1 MRYVCLI
8 LLILPISSF
17 ASAIYKCTDHAGR
30 VEFTN
35 QRCATDTVQ
44 KEVPRAAPA
53 PLRDDEA
60 MSVSEFGAR
69 LKYSWWKKGQSLME
83 ANFVVYNDNGF
94 GIRDIEVECVHFAN
108 SGTQIDR
115 NVRTIYEVI
124 PALSRKGVSGFSM
137 GFIHSQAERST
148 CSIISVKK

>member
-1 MRYVCLI
+1 M
-8 LLILPISSF
+8 
-17 ASAIYKCTDHAGR
+17 AK
-30 VEFTN
+30 
-35 QRCATDTVQ
+35 
-44 KEVPRAAPA
+44 AAPA
-53 PLRDDEA
+53 PRRDDEA
-60 MSVSEFGAR
+60 MVVSEFGAR
-69 LKYSWWKKGQSLME
+69 LWYQWWKKGMSLME

-94 GIRDIEVECVHFAN
+94 DIRDIEVECVHFAN